1 MVRQVAIGYYGNL
14 CEKLCNLLAGLAG
27 LLESLDYYPQAYG
40 TMSTILYE
48 EVSTGEPLSNLL
60 FDYRC
65 ADVILRSQD
74 LCLFRVP
81 KTSIINNS
89 PTLGEIIQRTL
100 DSSTNA
106 NPNVS
111 LPVVQLPERGEILRC
126 LLTFIY
132 PVPPLLPSTPEEI
145 MELLFVAQKYRMEV
159 ALTHIR
165 GSISRQNAL
174 PTHLEPTLHTYA
186 LAQKYGLRPE
196 ALQTARAILL
206 KQSFF
211 SLEDLDNKFDIMS
224 GASLYELW
232 NYYKRV
238 EAILASDLADFT
250 MSGAC
255 GTLSSL
261 QCTNFGG
268 PSRIPKWLHGYI
280 TAIATFPHLFD
291 SIEFHGVMAHH
302 ITNQYKTNGLSC
314 GCESIPSQ
322 TIREFWEALASVV
335 HSGFEEVSVAEIP
348 SCNAC

>member
-1 MVRQVAIGYYGNL
+1 
-14 CEKLCNLLAGLAG
+14 
-27 LLESLDYYPQAYG
+27 
-40 TMSTILYE
+40 MSTLLYE
-48 EVSTGEPLSNLL
+48 EVSAGEPLSNLL
-60 FDYRC
+60 FDYRG

-74 LCLFRVP
+74 LCHFRVP
-81 KTSIINNS
+81 RTSIINNS

-100 DSSTNA
+100 DSSRIA

-111 LPVVQLPERGEILRC
+111 LPVVRLPERGEILRC

-132 PVPPLLPSTPEEI
+132 PVPPVLPSTPEEI
-145 MELLFVAQKYRMEV
+145 MELLSVAQKYRMEV

-186 LAQKYGLRPE
+186 LAQNYGLRPE

-211 SLEDLDNKFDIMS
+211 SLEDLDNKFDVMS
-224 GASLYELW
+224 GAALYELW

-238 EAILASDLADFT
+238 EAILASDLADFM

-261 QCTNFGG
+261 QCTKLG
-268 PSRIPKWLHGYI
+268 PSRTPKWLHSYVTTIG
-280 TAIATFPHLFD
+280 TFPHLFD

-302 ITNQYKTNGLSC
+302 ITNQYKSNGFSC

-335 HSGFEEVSVAEIP
+335 HSGFEEVSVADIL
-348 SCNAC
+348 SCNAR

>member
-1 MVRQVAIGYYGNL
+1 
-14 CEKLCNLLAGLAG
+14 
-27 LLESLDYYPQAYG
+27 
-40 TMSTILYE
+40 MSTLLYE

-60 FDYRC
+60 FDYRG

-74 LCLFRVP
+74 LCHFRVP
-81 KTSIINNS
+81 RTSIINNS

-100 DSSTNA
+100 DSSRIA

-111 LPVVQLPERGEILRC
+111 LPVVRLPERGEILRY

-132 PVPPLLPSTPEEI
+132 PVPPVLPSTPEEI
-145 MELLFVAQKYRMEV
+145 MELLSVAQKYRMEV

-211 SLEDLDNKFDIMS
+211 SLEDLDNKFDVMS
-224 GASLYELW
+224 GAALYELW

-238 EAILASDLADFT
+238 EAILASDLADFM

-261 QCTNFGG
+261 QCTKLG
-268 PSRIPKWLHGYI
+268 PSRTPKWLHSYVTTIG
-280 TAIATFPHLFD
+280 TFPHLFD

-302 ITNQYKTNGLSC
+302 ITNQYKSNGFSC

-335 HSGFEEVSVAEIP
+335 HSGFEEVSVADIL
-348 SCNAC
+348 SCNAR